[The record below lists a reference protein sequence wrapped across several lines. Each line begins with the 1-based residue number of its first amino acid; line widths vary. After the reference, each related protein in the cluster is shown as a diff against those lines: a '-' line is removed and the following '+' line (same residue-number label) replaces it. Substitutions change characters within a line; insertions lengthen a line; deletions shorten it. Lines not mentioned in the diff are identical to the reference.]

1 MMTSSASMISI
12 EMTAKCV
19 IKQVLVPNVENLI
32 LLGEGLSLK
41 YAKQHILS
49 KND

>member
-1 MMTSSASMISI
+1 MTSSASVISI
-12 EMTAKCV
+12 DMKAKCV
-19 IKQVLVPNVENLI
+19 IKQVLVPNIENLT
-32 LLGEGLSLK
+32 LLGEGLYLK